1 MESLREIITIIS
13 ASLGFFATGI
23 GFLIPLVKNIKAKN
37 KLVSIKKLTSTLQS
51 LIIDAEAFVNYSGAE
66 KKEYVL
72 TKANRFA
79 IENKI
84 PYNET
89 ELSDKI
95 EELIVLSKEVN
106 KRELFSVPSN
116 TIKEKEVVSSIRI

>member
-1 MESLREIITIIS
+1 MD
-13 ASLGFFATGI
+13 
-23 GFLIPLVKNIKAKN
+23 FLLPA
-37 KLVSIKKLTSTLQS
+37 S

-84 PYNET
+84 PFNET

-95 EELIVLSKEVN
+95 EELIILSKEVN

-116 TIKEKEVVSSIRI
+116 TIKEKEVASSIRI